1 MPLLRGIYDL
11 TNSMKKEQYQFDYC
25 RYTDKSL
32 LPSSDAELLK
42 AAWEATEHAYA
53 PYSEFRVGAAARLAN
68 GKVIT
73 GSNQENAS
81 YPVGICAE
89 RVLLGNAAVQYPG
102 IAIEA
107 MAITYR
113 THKRPSDTPVSP
125 CGMCRQALVEFESRL
140 KTPMRLILGGE
151 QGEVLVTETAISVLP
166 FAFGNQHLH

>member
-1 MPLLRGIYDL
+1 
-11 TNSMKKEQYQFDYC
+11 MKKEHYQFEYHS
-25 RYTDKSL
+25 YPNKSSL
-32 LPSSDAELLK
+32 AAPDAELLQ
-42 AAWEATEHAYA
+42 AAWDATQHAYA
-53 PYSEFRVGAAARLAN
+53 PYSEFQVGAAARLAN
-68 GKVIT
+68 GIIIT

-113 THKRPSDTPVSP
+113 TNKRPSNTPVSP
-125 CGMCRQALVEFESRL
+125 CGMCRQALVEFESRVN
-140 KTPMRLILGGE
+140 TPMRLILGGE
-151 QGEVLVTETAISVLP
+151 EGEVLITDTAISLLP